1 MPRPKRAALSEFRI
15 FETAEFLSRLKRID
29 PGRREFLERKIKA
42 YVYPRLRQEP
52 CFGPQIR
59 KLRDYSPDTWRY
71 RIGDHRLF
79 YAIDQKEKIVY
90 LLTIEDRKDA
100 YR

>member
-1 MPRPKRAALSEFRI
+1 MSEFRI
-15 FETAEFLSRLKRID
+15 FETTEFLAQLKRIE
-29 PGRREFLERKIKA
+29 PVRREFLERKLRE

-52 CFGPQIR
+52 CYGPQIK
-59 KLRDYSPDTWRY
+59 KLRGYSPDTWRY

-79 YAIDQKEKIVY
+79 YSVDSKEMIVY
-90 LLTIEDRKDA
+90 VLTLDDRKDA

>member
-1 MPRPKRAALSEFRI
+1 LSEFRI
-15 FETAEFLSRLKRID
+15 FETTEFLAQLKRIE
-29 PGRREFLERKIKA
+29 PVRREFLERKLRE

-52 CFGPQIR
+52 CYGPQIK
-59 KLRDYSPDTWRY
+59 KLRGYSPDTWRY

-79 YAIDQKEKIVY
+79 YSVDSKEMIVY
-90 LLTIEDRKDA
+90 VLTLDDRKDA